1 MFLGQTLKIE
11 TYGLGFE
18 KTYEFRSAQKTWPRS
33 GGPRGDRQ
41 LGACSRRPSS
51 GLGLLRLLVEE
62 DPVRSPPK
70 LTGTGVPFQADGVAP
85 VLAGLDGL
93 HEAFAGAARLAFGLV
108 VVGPGGG
115 AEVGEEL
122 EGLAVLGAAHLAH
135 RHLGESLSGSSV
147 SRRDAG
153 SRFRAPKAQ
162 VDKILEPGLGVDDA

>member
-1 MFLGQTLKIE
+1 MFRACSCKCLEVFKWGVAENVSVLGQTLKIE

-41 LGACSRRPSS
+41 LSACSRRPSS
-51 GLGLLRLLVEE
+51 GLGLLGLLVEE

-93 HEAFAGAARLAFGLV
+93 PR
-108 VVGPGGG
+108 GPT
-115 AEVGEEL
+115 A
-122 EGLAVLGAAHLAH
+122 
-135 RHLGESLSGSSV
+135 
-147 SRRDAG
+147 
-153 SRFRAPKAQ
+153 
-162 VDKILEPGLGVDDA
+162 